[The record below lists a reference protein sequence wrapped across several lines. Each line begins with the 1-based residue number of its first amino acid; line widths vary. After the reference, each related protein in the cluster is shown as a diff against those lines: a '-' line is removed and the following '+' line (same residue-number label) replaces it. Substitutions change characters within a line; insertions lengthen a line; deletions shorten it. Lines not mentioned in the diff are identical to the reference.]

1 MHKENDN
8 INIACFCNKNFTHAL
23 SELKS
28 FFGFTLI
35 SENLK
40 INGLDEEKISAVI
53 LDVENSKKLLS
64 SNIIKPK
71 ILIYGT
77 EKIGGLKNIFSLVV
91 KLPLDVVQFNQDVI
105 NVCKKFEFKN
115 NSLINIKNYILD
127 KNERMLKKNNILL
140 KITEK
145 EINFIEML
153 HSSPKPLSR
162 DFILKNIWNYS
173 SQTDTH
179 TIETHIYRLRQKI
192 KNQFKDNN
200 FIKNSKNGY
209 YL

>member
-1 MHKENDN
+1 
-8 INIACFCNKNFTHAL
+8 
-23 SELKS
+23 
-28 FFGFTLI
+28 
-35 SENLK
+35 
-40 INGLDEEKISAVI
+40 
-53 LDVENSKKLLS
+53 
-64 SNIIKPK
+64 
-71 ILIYGT
+71 
-77 EKIGGLKNIFSLVV
+77 
-91 KLPLDVVQFNQDVI
+91 
-105 NVCKKFEFKN
+105 
-115 NSLINIKNYILD
+115 
-127 KNERMLKKNNILL
+127 MLKKNNILL

>member
-1 MHKENDN
+1 MHKENYN
-8 INIACFCNKNFTHAL
+8 INIACFCNKNFTHSL

>member
-1 MHKENDN
+1 M
-8 INIACFCNKNFTHAL
+8 

>member
-1 MHKENDN
+1 MHKENYN
-8 INIACFCNKNFTHAL
+8 INIACFCNKNFTYAL